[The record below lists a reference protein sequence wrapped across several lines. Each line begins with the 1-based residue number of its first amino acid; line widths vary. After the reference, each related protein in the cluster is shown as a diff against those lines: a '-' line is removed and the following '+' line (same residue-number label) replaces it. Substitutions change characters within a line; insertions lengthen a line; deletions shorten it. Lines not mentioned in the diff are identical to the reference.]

1 MKDIPYLCVPKE
13 GKSKDGTAY
22 IGLARK
28 VAAQSMVLLKNE
40 ENILPIQ
47 PVDRIS
53 IVGTECLNLICGGGG
68 SAYLKCEYIKMLTDG
83 LEEKA
88 TEGKLQFQ
96 RASVELAELDC
107 GYDLAQLNTL
117 AEYTDKAVITLIRT
131 GTEGNDRLLGQR
143 NQPADDYS
151 KSVGY
156 FYPSQ
161 TELALLERLE
171 QSAIQNVIL
180 VLNIAN
186 TVDLSFIEQFPKIKA
201 VLLSYLPGMDAG
213 TAIADVLCG
222 DVNPSGRLVDTIA
235 LDYED
240 YPSSNYFNKEQRRSV
255 YGEGI
260 FNGYRYFETF
270 AKDRVLYPFGF
281 GLSYTQFAY
290 ENCCIHMDTES
301 ITVSVDVV
309 NIGEYPGREV
319 VQIYTASPKGTL
331 EKPAIELR
339 GYTKTKELSPGEGV
353 SVEVSFAIA
362 DMASFDD
369 TGVTGFPGAWV
380 LEQGMYQI
388 YAGKSARELFSC
400 GEYFIDNTRI
410 AQQCELRF
418 GGNLQTYEVTQFD
431 DALSDEKAN
440 WTLYDVESGDCSLA
454 DFVNSLTPEEL
465 VSLGLGQPIGFPD
478 GTSGVG
484 NLRAKGVPNAQ
495 TADGSA
501 GIRRSVNTTFFPC
514 ATLVACS
521 WDPQLQ
527 YAMGRAMGYEGYS
540 TGIDIVLAP
549 AMNIHRDP
557 LGGRNF
563 EYFSEDPLITG
574 RTAASLI
581 IGMQSE
587 GMCATPKH
595 FALNNCEDYRFISDS
610 VANERTIREI
620 YLKGFEIAIKDANPA
635 FLMTSYNLVNGTH
648 TSASASLLRGILREE
663 WQYEGATM
671 TDWRNGVPMVDE
683 IQAGNN
689 IKMPFGYLDEGQMV
703 LNAYRTE
710 QIPLKVLREN
720 AWYVL
725 RGVMKTRCFVQKDF
739 GPIHKLVGDTL
750 DIPVMKVNGLASS
763 RIRHTTRDDG
773 VEYLYCLSREQ
784 RNQRSFVC
792 YAIEVKQA
800 GEFRITAEISTNC
813 PETQI
818 WYFNELGEKLGTAYC
833 GVAVDADKWYPVSTK
848 IYLQEGENVLKMVF
862 ANEPYKEYP
871 YFNLCAE
878 IPNAWPEMAEED
890 ISLAK
895 LTLSKFEQ
903 T

>member
-1 MKDIPYLCVPKE
+1 MKKLNYLCVENE
-13 GKSKDGTAY
+13 GRSKDGTAY
-22 IGLARK
+22 AGISRK
-28 VAAQSMVLLKNE
+28 IAAQGMILLKNE
-40 ENILPIQ
+40 EGVLPIQ
-47 PVDRIS
+47 PQDRIS
-53 IVGTECLNLICGGGG
+53 IIGKECLNLICGGGG

-83 LEEKA
+83 LKEKA
-88 TEGKLQFQ
+88 AEGKLRFQ
-96 RASVELAELDC
+96 RESLQLAESDC
-107 GYDLAQLNTL
+107 VYDLLNL
-117 AEYTDKAVITLIRT
+117 NAVAEYTDKAVVAFVRT
-131 GTEGNDRLLGQR
+131 GTEGEDRLLGQK

-151 KSVGY
+151 KTIGY

-161 TELALLERLE
+161 AELALLKRLE
-171 QSAIQNVIL
+171 QSEIQNVIL

-186 TVDLSFIEQFPKIKA
+186 TVDLSFIERYPKIKA
-201 VLLSYLPGMDAG
+201 VLLSYLPGMDCG

-240 YPSSNYFNKEQRRSV
+240 YPSSAYFNKEQHRSV
-255 YGEGI
+255 YKEGI
-260 FNGYRYFETF
+260 FSGYRYFETF
-270 AKDRVLYPFGF
+270 AKERVLYPFGY
-281 GLSYTQFAY
+281 GLSYTKFAY
-290 ENCCIHMDTES
+290 ENCHIRVENAS
-301 ITVSVDVV
+301 ITVSVDVK
-309 NIGEYPGREV
+309 NIGDCSGREV
-319 VQIYTASPKGTL
+319 VQIYTASPKGAL
-331 EKPAIELR
+331 EKPAVELR
-339 GYTKTKELSPGEGV
+339 GYTKTKELAPGEKV
-353 SVEVSFAIA
+353 SVEVSFAIG

-380 LEQGMYQI
+380 LEQGMYQV
-388 YAGKSARELFSC
+388 YAGKSARELIFC
-400 GEYFIDNTRI
+400 GEHCIDSTRI
-410 AQQCELRF
+410 TKQCELRF
-418 GGNLQTYEVTQFD
+418 AENLRIYEATQFD
-431 DALSDEKAN
+431 NELPDEKEN
-440 WTLYDVESGDCSLA
+440 WTLYDVQSGGCTLD

-521 WDPQLQ
+521 WDTQLQ

-587 GMCATPKH
+587 GLCATPKH
-595 FALNNCEDYRFISDS
+595 FALNSCENYRYINDS
-610 VANERTIREI
+610 VASERTIREI
-620 YLKGFEIAIKDANPA
+620 YLKGFEIAVKDANPA

-648 TSASASLLRGILREE
+648 ASASTSLLRGILREE

-703 LNAYRTE
+703 LDAYRAG

-725 RGVMKTRCFVQKDF
+725 KGVMKTRCFVQKDF
-739 GPIHKLVGDTL
+739 GPIHRIVGDTL

-763 RIRHTTRDDG
+763 RIRHATREDG

-784 RNQRSFVC
+784 RNQRSFVY
-792 YAIEVKQA
+792 YAIDALQA
-800 GEFRITAEISTNC
+800 GEYHVTAEISTNC

-818 WYFNELGEKLGTAYC
+818 WYYNELGEKMGTAYC
-833 GVAVDADKWYPVSTK
+833 DAAEDERKWYQVSTK
-848 IYLQEGENVLKMVF
+848 IQLHKGENILKLVF

-895 LTLSKFEQ
+895 LTL
-903 T
+903 TRC